1 MTREEGGINSQ
12 SQQGRKLGR
21 KLRFLTHTARTVIAA
36 FQSRHEDYVHTLT
49 YFGVT
54 RQRHRDRG
62 GH

>member
-12 SQQGRKLGR
+12 SQQGRKL
-21 KLRFLTHTARTVIAA
+21 RFLTHTARTVITA

-62 GH
+62 SH